1 MIMLTQ
7 PVNAEIKIETLK
19 EVGFKIE
26 SAEDGQATV
35 DMLTKA
41 DADYYDLILMDVLLL
56 CR

>member
-1 MIMLTQ
+1 MLTQ